1 MRQVMQK
8 FTSNVLWVS
17 WMMMMIAINVAGGGG
32 VVAIRVPLLTGCAH
46 VDNDRGIT
54 GSCVFVV
61 ATVDVSFWVRIRTKT
76 GTRGLRD

>member
-1 MRQVMQK
+1 
-8 FTSNVLWVS
+8 
-17 WMMMMIAINVAGGGG
+17 MMMIAINVAGRV

-46 VDNDRGIT
+46 IDDDRGIT
-54 GSCVFVV
+54 SSCVFVV